1 LKIFVQDLPGVAHAR
16 LVERFAALRLDFWRV
31 EAVVYENLL
40 RSPVRTHDPDA
51 ADLFFV
57 PFFSMCLY
65 ASYAYRF
72 GWDVARPPR
81 LVRVL
86 AEHAVRFHFARMLRA
101 LGRSPYWQ
109 RRQGRDHVFIFGQ
122 GRGANQGGIWRHQRD
137 CIGRAIFLGVEAKP
151 WGDAG
156 AFDSRKDLVIPPFLP
171 WVEQIEAV
179 GREARERDLLLHFR
193 GRAWGELRPRL
204 LAGLGGADDV
214 LVSSER
220 IYDLGGEGR
229 PANPVHVR
237 EYYSE
242 LARSTFSL
250 CPAGWTP
257 WSKRFYESILVGS
270 IPVVVPGDFQP
281 PFADR
286 IDYESFTL
294 VAREED
300 LPDLVGRLRAVPAH
314 RIEAMRAAMRVARHR
329 LIFHAEPREND
340 AFAMLIDALG
350 RKLGA
355 VRAATS

>member
-1 LKIFVQDLPGVAHAR
+1 MKIFVHDLPGVAHAR

-31 EAVVYENLL
+31 EAVVHQNLL
-40 RSPVRTHDPDA
+40 RSPVLTRDPEA

-65 ASYAYRF
+65 ASHAYRF

-86 AEHAVRFHFARMLRA
+86 AEQAVRLQFARMLRVLA
-101 LGRSPYWQ
+101 RSPYWQ
-109 RRQGRDHVFIFGQ
+109 RRQGRDHIFVFGQ
-122 GRGANQGGIWRHQRD
+122 GRGANQGGIWRQQRD
-137 CIGRAIFLGVEAKP
+137 RIGRAIFLGVEARP
-151 WGDAG
+151 WGDAS
-156 AFDSRKDLVIPPFLP
+156 AFDAEKDLVIPPYLP
-171 WVEQIEAV
+171 WVEQMEAAD
-179 GREARERDLLLHFR
+179 REPRQRDLLLHFR

-204 LAGLGGADDV
+204 LAGLRAADDV

-229 PANPVHVR
+229 TANPTHVR
-237 EYYSE
+237 EHYRE

-270 IPVVVPGDFQP
+270 IPVVVPGDFRP

-294 VAREED
+294 VAREDE
-300 LPDLVGRLRAVPAH
+300 LPDLAGRLRAIPAP
-314 RIEAMRAAMRVARHR
+314 RVEAMRAAMRATRHR
-329 LIFHAEPREND
+329 LIFHGEPRADD
-340 AFAMLIDALG
+340 AFAMLLEALG

-355 VRAATS
+355 LRAAAS